1 MDNQGRCIFESL
13 SEIEINRFLKRS
25 VEALVAT
32 DRYRWTTEEN
42 MGKKKL
48 DEIIAMFSDTGG
60 FGDPEARRNAELRL
74 QLLLAQQQ
82 SKTANRLNLL
92 TFLLVVVGLLNAAV
106 LAFQVWGK

>member
-1 MDNQGRCIFESL
+1 
-13 SEIEINRFLKRS
+13 
-25 VEALVAT
+25 
-32 DRYRWTTEEN
+32 

-48 DEIIAMFSDTGG
+48 DEIIAMFSDASG
-60 FGDPEARRNAELRL
+60 FGDPEARRNAELHL

-82 SKTANRLNLL
+82 SKPANRLNLL